1 MVLMNASKSA
11 RNACSIANSSKIYG
25 IMGGTGSSIGK
36 LSIIAGGCHGRFP
49 NCNKIPLDPV
59 GGLAYMKANNLLS
72 VNPQATGMVGA
83 GVRMRLVY
91 GR

>member
-11 RNACSIANSSKIYG
+11 RHACSISNNTDIYG

-72 VNPQATGMVGA
+72 VNPTYSGGVGA
-83 GVRMRLVY
+83 SVRMRLVY